1 MGHQTTIGKNKSE
14 KTTFSF
20 HLKILQLS
28 KLAGFDRTD
37 EAPIPRTCSICII
50 STQTFGWDWEAF
62 CTACLETVNTDSVR

>member
-37 EAPIPRTCSICII
+37 EAPIPSITK
-50 STQTFGWDWEAF
+50 STQTQCWDWEAF
-62 CTACLETVNTDSVR
+62 CTAYLETVNTDSVR